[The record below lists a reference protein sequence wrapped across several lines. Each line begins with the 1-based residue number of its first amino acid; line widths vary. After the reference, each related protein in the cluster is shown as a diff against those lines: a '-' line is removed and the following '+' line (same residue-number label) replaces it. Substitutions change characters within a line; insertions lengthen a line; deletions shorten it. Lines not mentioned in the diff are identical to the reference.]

1 MLAATVAQ
9 GPANHRETQKTTF
22 APGQSTPSEPRLNPE
37 NKVTFNTTF
46 ELRRKKAQKTQ
57 KAQKQILLE
66 Q

>member
-1 MLAATVAQ
+1 MRA
-9 GPANHRETQKTTF
+9 
-22 APGQSTPSEPRLNPE
+22 TPSEPRLNPE